1 MERSCRR
8 KVAAAADAEVVA
20 AADAAVDEAVDE
32 AVDAAGV
39 AVDPVVAAAGVSAE
53 AGAAEEVASVAAA
66 EVAWRRTRPVVD
78 EHTHFA
84 PRERERR
91 EHSVL
96 HTVARREAIISL
108 YRVIEKEEKTKE
120 EMGHSGARK
129 SQREEQARIPYWLSM
144 FLLSIT
150 SIHIDTGISH
160 KGDIYMHT

>member
-1 MERSCRR
+1 M
-8 KVAAAADAEVVA
+8 AAADAEAVA
-20 AADAAVDEAVDE
+20 AADAAVDEAVDA

-66 EVAWRRTRPVVD
+66 EVASAADAAAVVD

-84 PRERERR
+84 PRD
-91 EHSVL
+91 
-96 HTVARREAIISL
+96 VARREAIITL
-108 YRVIEKEEKTKE
+108 YRVIEKKKRKQRE

-129 SQREEQARIPYWLSM
+129 SQREEQVRIPYWLFMHTSTCDRYSFKYRSRGISS

-150 SIHIDTGISH
+150 SIHSS
-160 KGDIYMHT
+160 